1 LDFTRDILP
10 LKNVLFRTALR
21 ITMNR
26 EEAEDIVQ
34 DTLLKLWERH
44 EELSSVSNLE
54 SFAISA
60 ARNLALDRIALHQ
73 NKVITLNEELHDTAD
88 SSVSVHEQLVMGERT
103 DMLHQLISQL
113 PEKQRTALHLRD
125 IEGKTYR
132 EIGEIMGIS
141 ESDVKINIYRGRDFL
156 KKNFKNL

>member
-1 LDFTRDILP
+1 MDFTRDILP

>member
-1 LDFTRDILP
+1 MDFTRDILP

-26 EEAEDIVQ
+26 EEAKDIVQ

>member
-1 LDFTRDILP
+1 
-10 LKNVLFRTALR
+10 
-21 ITMNR
+21 MNR

>member
-1 LDFTRDILP
+1 MDFTRDILP

-44 EELSSVSNLE
+44 EEMSSISNLE

-103 DMLHQLISQL
+103 DMLHQLINQL

>member
-1 LDFTRDILP
+1 MDFTRDILP

-26 EEAEDIVQ
+26 EEAKDIVQ

-54 SFAISA
+54 SFAIRA

>member
-1 LDFTRDILP
+1 MDFTRDILP

-73 NKVITLNEELHDTAD
+73 NKVITLNEELHDIAD